1 MKTRNLLYSDFT
13 LTFSNKGSLF
23 PQTIRCPILSCPWFL
38 CWLCFWSTL
47 FSLFLFCLSLIFPPL
62 HLSLW
67 EYKQVQHLQNLVI
80 DRFTSIFFFLQVL
93 VFCQSQ
99 LLLSQTLLSVCT
111 FSTTLEGYQSNYCGL
126 EYVKKQVFFIITKH
140 SLIIRYDAY
149 PYNHHHFHESIIF
162 PLSKIVTIAGLYL

>member
-93 VFCQSQ
+93 VF
-99 LLLSQTLLSVCT
+99 LLESIAIIIDLAQCMYFLNYIRRLSVKLLWVGVCEEVGILYHHK
-111 FSTTLEGYQSNYCGL
+111 TLSN
-126 EYVKKQVFFIITKH
+126 H
-140 SLIIRYDAY
+140 SVRCL
-149 PYNHHHFHESIIF
+149 
-162 PLSKIVTIAGLYL
+162 PL

>member
-80 DRFTSIFFFLQVL
+80 DRLHQYFFSFRFQFFARVNCYYHRPCLVYVL
-93 VFCQSQ
+93 SQ
-99 LLLSQTLLSVCT
+99 LHQKAISQIIVGWSMLRSRYSLSSQNTL
-111 FSTTLEGYQSNYCGL
+111 
-126 EYVKKQVFFIITKH
+126 
-140 SLIIRYDAY
+140 
-149 PYNHHHFHESIIF
+149 
-162 PLSKIVTIAGLYL
+162 